1 MKIEWKD
8 GLLFIE
14 IKITFDGRSK
24 IIKNIVIDTGA
35 SHTLI
40 SQDEVDELGIRVT
53 GDDHFITSF
62 GIGGEEHAFI
72 RTIDAIEIE
81 DYKIENIE
89 LDFTAFRFQGVNG
102 LLGLDV
108 LMAGKFN
115 IDLDNLELLRL
126 QS

>member
-8 GLLFIE
+8 GLLFTE
-14 IKITFDGRSK
+14 IKVTFNGRSK
-24 IIKNIVIDTGA
+24 IINNVVIDTGA

-53 GDDHFITSF
+53 RDDHFITSF

-72 RTIDAIEIE
+72 KTIEAIEIE
-81 DYKIENIE
+81 DYRIENIE
-89 LDFTAFRFQGVNG
+89 LDFAAFRYQGVNG

-115 IDLDNLELLRL
+115 IDLNKLELLRL